1 MLELLI
7 VLYILTRKESF
18 WDPLKEISFLVHA
31 PWQHH
36 ITPPSFKFTSVS
48 EISIFYCIME
58 LIN

>member
-36 ITPPSFKFTSVS
+36 ITLPSLLEGVKSQF
-48 EISIFYCIME
+48 
-58 LIN
+58 LLHNGAH